1 MSLAN
6 VSIVGNLTRVPE
18 QTFFVSGRT
27 KTTLTVAVN
36 RPDRN
41 KQSSQQASS
50 TADFYKVETWGKLAE
65 SAAKFLDKGNQV
77 TVTGRLVL
85 DHWTDKNGKDR
96 VTPVVEANQLA
107 FPPRL
112 RVVSGSDSES
122 HGGGG
127 GATISGEVD
136 VSDPEDNPLIG
147 SFVNEELVGAV
158 VEEEISDPPIRKSL
172 GSSKQS
178 GAAGRPTATRSRRAQ
193 SA

>member
-6 VSIVGNLTRVPE
+6 ISIVGNLTRLPE

-27 KTTLTVAVN
+27 KTTLMVAVN
-36 RPDRN
+36 RPDKN
-41 KQSSQQASS
+41 KQSQGT
-50 TADFYKVETWGKLAE
+50 TADFYKVEMWGKLAE

-85 DHWTDKNGKDR
+85 DHWTDKNGKER

-112 RVVSGSDSES
+112 RVLSDADTQA
-122 HGGGG
+122 
-127 GATISGEVD
+127 ATISGEVD
-136 VSDPEDNPLIG
+136 VSDPQDNPLVG
-147 SFVNEELVGAV
+147 SFVNEELIGA
-158 VEEEISDPPIRKSL
+158 VEEEIAQPPIQSFAKS
-172 GSSKQS
+172 
-178 GAAGRPTATRSRRAQ
+178 TATRPAPPKPRRAQ

>member
-27 KTTLTVAVN
+27 KTTLMVAVN

-41 KQSSQQASS
+41 KSQSQPQAT

-77 TVTGRLVL
+77 TVSGRLVL
-85 DHWTDKNGKDR
+85 DHWIDKNGKDR

-112 RVVSGSDSES
+112 RVVSGSESAES
-122 HGGGG
+122 H

-136 VSDPEDNPLIG
+136 VSDPLDNPLIG
-147 SFVNEELVGAV
+147 SYVHEELIGA
-158 VEEEISDPPIRKSL
+158 VEEEVSEAPIKTLAKS
-172 GSSKQS
+172 GT
-178 GAAGRPTATRSRRAQ
+178 GRSTGVKSRRAQ

>member
-6 VSIVGNLTRVPE
+6 VSIVGNLTRIPE

-27 KTTLTVAVN
+27 KTTLMVAVN

-41 KQSSQQASS
+41 KQSQSQSQAQGT

-112 RVVSGSDSES
+112 RVISGSEA
-122 HGGGG
+122 HG

-136 VSDPEDNPLIG
+136 VSDPQDNPLIG
-147 SFVNEELVGAV
+147 SFVNEDLLGG
-158 VEEEISDPPIRKSL
+158 VEEEIAEPPVKTL
-172 GSSKQS
+172 ATKG
-178 GAAGRPTATRSRRAQ
+178 GEAGRSTSTTTRSRRAQ

>member
-6 VSIVGNLTRVPE
+6 ISIVGNLTRVPE

-27 KTTLTVAVN
+27 KTTLIVAVN

-41 KQSSQQASS
+41 KQSQAT

-112 RVVSGSDSES
+112 RVVSEAEGQ
-122 HGGGG
+122 

-136 VSDPEDNPLIG
+136 VTDPAENPLTG
-147 SFVNEELVGAV
+147 SFVNEELIGA
-158 VEEEISDPPIRKSL
+158 VEEEISAPPPASSAKSPI
-172 GSSKQS
+172 SR
-178 GAAGRPTATRSRRAQ
+178 GAGGKTRRAQ